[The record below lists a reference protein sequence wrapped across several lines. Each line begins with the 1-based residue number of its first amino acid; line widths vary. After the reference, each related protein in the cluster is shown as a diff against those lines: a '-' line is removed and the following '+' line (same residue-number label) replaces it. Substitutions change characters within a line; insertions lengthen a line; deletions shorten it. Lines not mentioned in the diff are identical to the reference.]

1 MKGWIVSAMTVL
13 LATVTAVFADTEVV
27 DGIEWTYTVSDGKV
41 RIDGISYSTAGD
53 ITIPSELGGYPV
65 SQIRDYAFRWR
76 EGLTSV
82 AIPDSVTSIGNYAF
96 SDCTGLTSV
105 TIPGSVTRTSA
116 VTFDAVSG
124 TTYHIAVGGYDT
136 HSGGIVL
143 SWEPEDE
150 DELIPSVDE
159 DADAEAVAAAIEA
172 IGFAD
177 EAAIMDAVAGSA
189 ASYNAFVAWA
199 RDVIGDESAVIM
211 SPYAANSYLL
221 GADELVADDITSENV
236 QIVSF
241 DVSNDA
247 GDADVMQFTLEVAI
261 NGVNIGAGS
270 VEDALLKE
278 NLETVFAVEGAAVLA
293 PDAFS
298 SDNID
303 MVADTPIDGKA
314 RFRATRR
321 AGGGFSGQSDKA
333 FFMRVKVR

>member
-124 TTYHIAVGGYDT
+124 TTYHIAVGGYDI

-172 IGFAD
+172 VGFAD
-177 EAAIMDAVAGSA
+177 EAAILDAVAGSA

-211 SPYAANSYLL
+211 SPYAAISYLL

-236 QIVSF
+236 HIVSF

-247 GDADVMQFTLEVAI
+247 TRAYQTIISNAKNPEKVVMSNTWGTQKMTKALNANEFIYTKESFRNSPDVYVSTNFKDEKKISAI
-261 NGVNIGAGS
+261 NPQQKDYLWGNGFGLMVTGYWLGVTS
-270 VEDALLKE
+270 Y
-278 NLETVFAVEGAAVLA
+278 
-293 PDAFS
+293 
-298 SDNID
+298 
-303 MVADTPIDGKA
+303 
-314 RFRATRR
+314 R
-321 AGGGFSGQSDKA
+321 
-333 FFMRVKVR
+333 